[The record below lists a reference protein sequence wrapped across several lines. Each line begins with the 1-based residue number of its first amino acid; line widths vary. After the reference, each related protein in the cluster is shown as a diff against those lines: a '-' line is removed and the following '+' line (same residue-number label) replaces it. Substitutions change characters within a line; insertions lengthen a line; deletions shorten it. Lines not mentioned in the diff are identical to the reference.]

1 MLFVWLLF
9 GRGQVSLLQPLQLS
23 NSVSLVHH
31 ENVVY
36 LSVGIHIIHIS
47 LHIYTPAANFQI
59 GLVQMSL
66 QYFMKNE
73 KNAYLKDVKAIS
85 KFDFC
90 LQAEC

>member
-31 ENVVY
+31 ENVVC

-47 LHIYTPAANFQI
+47 LHIYTAAANFHI
-59 GLVQMSL
+59 GLLQMSM
-66 QYFMKNE
+66 QYFIKNE
-73 KNAYLKDVKAIS
+73 KNAYLKNLKATSQI
-85 KFDFC
+85 
-90 LQAEC
+90 